1 MPFHPQ
7 GGDIDL
13 MSSFNPLYGAGLG
26 KDCVTYHG
34 EQRAGALPKRWVE
47 REKETLD
54 SRHEVPPPP
63 KPKRAISKW
72 IWEELQDA
80 SRQGTRQPTAKGT
93 SKYDAAPPC

>member
-1 MPFHPQ
+1 
-7 GGDIDL
+7 